1 MCSHR
6 STLQPR
12 WRVETLQ
19 DVTKSST
26 WSLRVHG
33 SVLLNMPRSKAHVS
47 NSFLSLR
54 ERCVQLMN
62 SCPNRGITTS
72 NSKASCSQLHSQKA
86 SPHLHI
92 PSRRCA
98 CGSNISQLEASDGKT
113 VMQRVHLPCL
123 TEVDTV
129 PLTRICLEMMLVSL
143 HGKKKKKNQT
153 CSDKKRL
160 ETVQFLLVLGFSRSV
175 FAPPSCFPEE
185 MSNIYSVLPFCST
198 HSPVWT
204 ALTSSLGTFSRAW
217 HPRLAVQLQWGMNWP
232 PTGPAHLEPGA
243 SGASVINQGQRGQ
256 LTSSWRA
263 TGNDSVSEIC
273 CNIHVTIS
281 EEMVG
286 KPKGRLSSVLF
297 STDNVHVQLSHR
309 RQGIIS

>member
-62 SCPNRGITTS
+62 SCPNRGITTN

-113 VMQRVHLPCL
+113 VMQRVHLPRL

-143 HGKKKKKNQT
+143 HGKKKTPN
-153 CSDKKRL
+153 S
-160 ETVQFLLVLGFSRSV
+160 F
-175 FAPPSCFPEE
+175 
-185 MSNIYSVLPFCST
+185 
-198 HSPVWT
+198 
-204 ALTSSLGTFSRAW
+204 
-217 HPRLAVQLQWGMNWP
+217 
-232 PTGPAHLEPGA
+232 
-243 SGASVINQGQRGQ
+243 
-256 LTSSWRA
+256 
-263 TGNDSVSEIC
+263 
-273 CNIHVTIS
+273 
-281 EEMVG
+281 
-286 KPKGRLSSVLF
+286 
-297 STDNVHVQLSHR
+297 
-309 RQGIIS
+309 